1 MFIYLSIMNCFQQ
14 LNLKFPPSHAVIAL
28 IMAVCACLCICQQ
41 ISNSLSFLPNLPPF
55 KEKKWSI

>member
-1 MFIYLSIMNCFQQ
+1 MNCFHQ
-14 LNLKFPPSHAVIAL
+14 LNLKFPPSLAVIAL

>member
-1 MFIYLSIMNCFQQ
+1 MNCFQQ
-14 LNLKFPPSHAVIAL
+14 LNLKFPPSLAVIAL

-55 KEKKWSI
+55 EEKKWSI